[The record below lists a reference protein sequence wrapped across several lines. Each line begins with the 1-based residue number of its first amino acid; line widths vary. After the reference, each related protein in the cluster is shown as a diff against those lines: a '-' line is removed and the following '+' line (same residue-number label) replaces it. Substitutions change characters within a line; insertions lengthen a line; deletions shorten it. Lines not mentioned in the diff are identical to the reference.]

1 MPLLDHFSVIAPYY
15 DRVFSLANAEHL
27 DAHLQPRPGD
37 RLLDV
42 GGGTG
47 RVAQFF
53 LDRVAQVCVLDPS
66 PKMLAESQ
74 RKGICITRGESES
87 IPFPAETFD
96 RSIMV
101 DAFHHLRDHEAA
113 ARELARVLRPGG
125 RLVIEEP
132 DIASWAVKAIAL
144 GEKLLLMRSWFWRPE
159 QVCALFGG
167 GALRA
172 RAERSGHTAWV
183 IVEKA

>member
-1 MPLLDHFSVIAPYY
+1 MPLFDHFSVIAPFY
-15 DRVFSLANAEHL
+15 DRVFSLANAQDLH
-27 DAHLQPRPGD
+27 AHLEPRSGD

-66 PKMLAESQ
+66 PKMLVESR
-74 RKGICITRGESES
+74 RKGICITQGESEA
-87 IPFPAETFD
+87 IPFPDETFD
-96 RSIMV
+96 RIIMI
-101 DAFHHLRDHEAA
+101 DAFHHLRDQALA

-132 DIASWAVKAIAL
+132 DIASPAVKAIAL
-144 GEKLLLMRSWFWRPE
+144 GEKLLLMRSWFWAPE
-159 QVCALFGG
+159 EVRTLFAGNG
-167 GALRA
+167 LRA
-172 RAERSGHTAWV
+172 WVEKSGHTAWV
-183 IVEKA
+183 MVEKA